1 MSLILVRRRS
11 QNSYAAADQGRGA
24 VFHWWLNPSHVWN
37 GWCRCRL
44 QNRSYWSLDALCLRG
59 ENFAEDSIHGERSDT
74 CDGGRMIT
82 AGLGVILPTLFYG
95 GLLAICIFL
104 LGQLLPIVYAFVSE
118 GL

>member
-1 MSLILVRRRS
+1 MPRRIKGEAQCFIGGSTRLMF
-11 QNSYAAADQGRGA
+11 GTGGA
-24 VFHWWLNPSHVWN
+24 P
-37 GWCRCRL
+37 CRL